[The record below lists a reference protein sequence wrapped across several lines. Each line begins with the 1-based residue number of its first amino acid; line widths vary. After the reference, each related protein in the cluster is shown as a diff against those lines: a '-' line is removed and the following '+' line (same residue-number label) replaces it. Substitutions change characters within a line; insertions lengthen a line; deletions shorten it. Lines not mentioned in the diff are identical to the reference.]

1 MKKTLFYS
9 LLLLIGSNLL
19 SSLNVNAEQ
28 WRPDEKAAVFSI
40 QPNQVL
46 GSPYFQEVLNTYGL
60 IGFGYS
66 AIIND
71 QHVVALQNEIGIQ
84 IEDTSE
90 ISFMIG
96 NFLETMLNLPS
107 STSGNYDVF
116 ARSSPVIILR
126 TKGEVSPDTF
136 FEKFDRWASGPA
148 FHPNDIER
156 FRRDARIEPEKIE
169 EMSKARRLKSELYRG
184 MEKSEKL
191 GKTTLFEIPV
201 SALNPSSA
209 KEDLNKLKIS
219 MGMQAEKGATTFA
232 WGSKKDVL
240 GFFTHENKRVPSSHA
255 SEGDG
260 FATFSIPM
268 DGEMLKKLEA
278 GQLSDPNGPLGPL
291 ATTLGDA
298 MYKIKKISGRSK
310 LAGGRAHID
319 LIVSCENVASAQAIW
334 SVAQASLGMAQLS
347 AMRQQMK
354 NPQNLPML
362 PLSFLTKIKLK
373 HKGEEVHA
381 HFEALP
387 RELFPWAANQKF
399 P

>member
-1 MKKTLFYS
+1 
-9 LLLLIGSNLL
+9 
-19 SSLNVNAEQ
+19 
-28 WRPDEKAAVFSI
+28 
-40 QPNQVL
+40 
-46 GSPYFQEVLNTYGL
+46 
-60 IGFGYS
+60 
-66 AIIND
+66 
-71 QHVVALQNEIGIQ
+71 
-84 IEDTSE
+84 
-90 ISFMIG
+90 
-96 NFLETMLNLPS
+96 
-107 STSGNYDVF
+107 
-116 ARSSPVIILR
+116 VIILR

-184 MEKSEKL
+184 MERSEKF
-191 GKTTLFEIPV
+191 GPTTLFEIPV
-201 SALNPSSA
+201 SAFNPSSA

-232 WGSKKDVL
+232 WGSKEDVL
-240 GFFTHENKRVPSSHA
+240 GFFAHENKRVPSTPA
-255 SEGDG
+255 SERGG
-260 FATFSIPM
+260 FASFSIPM
-268 DGEMLKKLEA
+268 DGEILKKLEA
-278 GQLSDPNGPLGPL
+278 SQLSDPNGPLGPL
-291 ATTLGDA
+291 ATTLGEA
-298 MYKIKKISGRSK
+298 AYKIRKIEGRSK
-310 LAGGRAHID
+310 LSGGRAHID
-319 LIVSCENVASAQAIW
+319 LFVSCENVESAQAIW

-354 NPQNLPML
+354 TRQTPPML

-373 HKGEEVHA
+373 HKGDEVHA

>member
-107 STSGNYDVF
+107 STSGNYDVL

-126 TKGEVSPDTF
+126 TKGELLPDTF

-148 FHPNDIER
+148 FHPNDIDR
-156 FRRDARIEPEKIE
+156 FRRDARIEPEKIK
-169 EMSKARRLKSELYRG
+169 EMSKARRLKPELYRG
-184 MEKSEKL
+184 MEKSEKF

-201 SALNPSSA
+201 GALNQSSA
-209 KEDLNKLKIS
+209 KQDLKKLKIS
-219 MGMQAEKGATTFA
+219 MGMQAVKGTTTLA
-232 WGSKKDVL
+232 LGSKEDVL
-240 GFFTHENKRVPSSHA
+240 AFFAHENKRVPSSPNSDGDSFA
-255 SEGDG
+255 S
-260 FATFSIPM
+260 FSIPM
-268 DGEMLKKLEA
+268 DGEILKKLEA
-278 GQLSDPNGPLGPL
+278 NPLSDPNGPLGPL
-291 ATTLGDA
+291 ATTLGEA
-298 MYKIKKISGRSK
+298 AYKIRKISGRSK
-310 LAGGRAHID
+310 IAGGQAHID
-319 LIVSCENVASAQAIW
+319 LTVSCADTESARAIW

-354 NPQNLPML
+354 NPQSPPAV
-362 PLSFLTKIKLK
+362 PLNFLNKIKLK
-373 HKGEEVHA
+373 NKGNEVHA
-381 HFEALP
+381 HFEAIP
-387 RELFPWAANQKF
+387 AELFPWAANQK
-399 P
+399 

>member
-1 MKKTLFYS
+1 MKKTFPS
-9 LLLLIGSNLL
+9 FLLLLVGAL
-19 SSLNVNAEQ
+19 SFSASLQAEQ
-28 WRPDEKAAVFSI
+28 WKPDEDAAVFTVC
-40 QPNQVL
+40 PDQVL
-46 GSPYFQEVLNTYGL
+46 GSPYFKEVLKTHDFL
-60 IGFGYS
+60 EFAYS

-90 ISFMIG
+90 ISFMMG
-96 NFLETMLNLPS
+96 NFLETMANMPV
-107 STSGNYDVF
+107 STSGNYYAF
-116 ARSSPVIILR
+116 GRSSPVIILQ
-126 TKGEVSPDTF
+126 TKGEVPPDTF

-184 MEKSEKL
+184 MEKSEKF

-201 SALNPSSA
+201 GALNQSSA

-334 SVAQASLGMAQLS
+334 SVAQASLGMAQLA

-354 NPQNLPML
+354 NPQNPPLL

-373 HKGEEVHA
+373 NKGNEVHA

-387 RELFPWAANQKF
+387 AELFPWAANQKF